1 MDELI
6 RSLEDLGYQTIR
18 TYFGL
23 RVFNGNGYEMLV
35 IHEDD
40 RIVEFSEDTW
50 DRDFEILQMVTEYL
64 MKGNQG

>member
-6 RSLEDLGYQTIR
+6 RNLEDLGYQTIR